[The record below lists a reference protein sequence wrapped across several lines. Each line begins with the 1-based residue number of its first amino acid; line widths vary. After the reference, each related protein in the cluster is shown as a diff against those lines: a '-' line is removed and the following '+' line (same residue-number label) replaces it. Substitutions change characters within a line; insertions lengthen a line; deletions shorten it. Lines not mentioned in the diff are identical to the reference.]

1 MKIVQ
6 ALENSSILLKG
17 ITKTIENET
26 KERKGKFSG
35 ILLEL
40 LGASFWGN
48 MSIGKRVL
56 RAGYGDKKRKGIA
69 RADYGNEEGKGILR
83 AGYGNKNF

>member
-6 ALENSSILLKG
+6 PLENSSILLKG

-40 LGASFWGN
+40 LGASF
-48 MSIGKRVL
+48 
-56 RAGYGDKKRKGIA
+56 
-69 RADYGNEEGKGILR
+69 
-83 AGYGNKNF
+83 